1 MMPTALALS
10 GVRLDFGARRVLRHV
25 DLLVP
30 EGQLTC
36 LLGPS
41 GCGKSTLLRV
51 AAGLLSPS
59 LGRVERASERLS
71 VVFQEP
77 RLLPWLRVRE
87 NVALPFRLRGQP
99 APDPRPWL
107 ERVGLAEAAELYP
120 HELSG
125 GMKQRVAIARALITE
140 PQLLLMDEPFSALD
154 EATREDLEVL
164 LRGLWAERRMT
175 ILFVTHSL
183 SEAVFL
189 GERILVMARD
199 QGRWLAD
206 VEGLLEPRDESFRH
220 AAPTREL
227 LARLSSEM
235 KRARL
240 DASPEALSE
249 EAQ

>member
-1 MMPTALALS
+1 MKPTALALS
-10 GVRLDFGARRVLRHV
+10 DVRVDFGARRVLRHV

-30 EGQLTC
+30 EGQLAC

-51 AAGLLSPS
+51 AAGLLAPTA
-59 LGRVERASERLS
+59 GRVERVSEKLS
-71 VVFQEP
+71 FVFQEP

-87 NVALPFRLRGQP
+87 NVVLPFRLRGEP
-99 APDPRPWL
+99 APDPGPWL
-107 ERVGLAEAAELYP
+107 QRVGLLDAAELYP

-140 PQLLLMDEPFSALD
+140 PTLLLMDEPFSALD
-154 EATREDLEVL
+154 EATREELEAL
-164 LRGLWAERRMT
+164 LRGLWAERGMT
-175 ILFVTHSL
+175 LLFVTHSL
-183 SEAVFL
+183 PEAVFL

-206 VEGLLEPRDESFRH
+206 VGGLLDPRDESFRRQP
-220 AAPTREL
+220 ATQDL
-227 LARLSSEM
+227 IARLSSEM

-240 DASPEALSE
+240 EPAVLEAR
-249 EAQ
+249 